1 MRDGTL
7 QYPGNNRFRA
17 AGGRKSRCHMVTF
30 AHLTGSRRLF
40 ARRIN
45 HLEPPQGFAEL
56 PGIDLAQEDPREIG
70 GQESDS
76 LGRYRQRD

>member
-1 MRDGTL
+1 LRCWRAQIPLSHG
-7 QYPGNNRFRA
+7 YFR
-17 AGGRKSRCHMVTF
+17 G
-30 AHLTGSRRLF
+30 LTGSRRLI

-56 PGIDLAQEDPREIG
+56 PGIDLAQVDPREIG

-76 LGRYRQRD
+76 LERYRQRD